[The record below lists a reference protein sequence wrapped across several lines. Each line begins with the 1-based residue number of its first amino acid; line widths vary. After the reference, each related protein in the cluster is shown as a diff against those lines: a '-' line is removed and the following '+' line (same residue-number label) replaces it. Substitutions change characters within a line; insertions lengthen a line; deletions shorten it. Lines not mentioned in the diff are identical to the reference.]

1 MNKFYKNEKFWYVIA
16 GAAAVVVGKKILK
29 SDTTRNLAVSG
40 LAKGMKL
47 QSDAKAAFQNIQD
60 EASDICYDARRKQVL
75 TITNP
80 KKLLINEV

>member
-16 GAAAVVVGKKILK
+16 GAAAIVVGKKILK

-47 QSDAKAAFQNIQD
+47 QSDEKVAFQNIQD
-60 EASDICYDARRKQVL
+60 EASDICYDAKEEAGL
-75 TITNP
+75 TD
-80 KKLLINEV
+80 NESEEVVD

>member
-47 QSDAKAAFQNIQD
+47 QSDAKAAFKTFRMRHLIFAMTQ
-60 EASDICYDARRKQVL
+60 RRKLVL
-75 TITNP
+75 PITNRRSC
-80 KKLLINEV
+80 